1 MRPEDIPL
9 PDDSL
14 AAAAADLAAAMQEL
28 REALEEAFAPIL
40 QAAEKIVETIAA
52 VLPDAIEQAVA
63 IVKDILEQ
71 MRAESSRHR
80 RPPRLLRLPDRP
92 PADIVP
98 AYRSRA
104 PPAMGILTTG
114 KGMPGCAP
122 GIIALKNGKAGTN
135 NL

>member
-1 MRPEDIPL
+1 MTSDAPPL
-9 PDDSL
+9 PADSL

-63 IVKDILEQ
+63 VVKEILDR

-80 RPPRLLRLPDRP
+80 RPPRLLRLPDRLP
-92 PADIVP
+92 QDIVP

-104 PPAMGILTTG
+104 PPASENTYNW
-114 KGMPGCAP
+114 KGNAR
-122 GIIALKNGKAGTN
+122 LRAGHYCVQN
-135 NL
+135 EP

>member
-1 MRPEDIPL
+1 MVKDIPL

-28 REALEEAFAPIL
+28 REALEEAFSPIL
-40 QAAEKIVETIAA
+40 KAAEQVVETIAA
-52 VLPDAIEQAVA
+52 VLPDAIEQAIA

-71 MRAESSRHR
+71 MRAESSRRR
-80 RPPRLLRLPDRP
+80 RPPRLLRLPDRL

-104 PPAMGILTTG
+104 PPASEILTTG
-114 KGMPGCAP
+114 KGMPGCVP
-122 GIIALKNGKAGTN
+122 GIRA
-135 NL
+135 

>member
-1 MRPEDIPL
+1 MVKDIPL

-40 QAAEKIVETIAA
+40 KAAEQVVETIAA
-52 VLPDAIEQAVA
+52 VLSGAIEQAV
-63 IVKDILEQ
+63 DIDRQVLEQ

-80 RPPRLLRLPDRP
+80 RAPRRLCLPDRL

-104 PPAMGILTTG
+104 PPATANTYNW
-114 KGMPGCAP
+114 KGNAR
-122 GIIALKNGKAGTN
+122 LRAGHYCVQ
-135 NL
+135 L